1 VYKCAARG
9 VKKAALFQCANEIAI
24 ATYLALQNITKKWT
38 LPVRD
43 WLAAL
48 NRFAIMFE
56 DRMPL
61 R

>member
-1 VYKCAARG
+1 LNSSLRKVTKTRGSFPTDEAAA
-9 VKKAALFQCANEIAI
+9 KLI
-24 ATYLALQNITKKWT
+24 YLALQNITKKWT

-56 DRMPL
+56 DRMPV